1 LPPLA
6 LLAPHF
12 IVPLPRLLAFLL
24 TLRGLLPIAAGV
36 ALNLL
41 SDFAFKTPGT
51 TVKPFEWPSFMVTPG
66 VFALSRNPMY
76 LGMVLLL
83 VGVALLVGTLLPLV
97 IATAF
102 AVLLDARFIQAWER
116 VLADAFGVDWR
127 AYRNRV
133 RRWLYL

>member
-1 LPPLA
+1 
-6 LLAPHF
+6 
-12 IVPLPRLLAFLL
+12 
-24 TLRGLLPIAAGV
+24 
-36 ALNLL
+36 
-41 SDFAFKTPGT
+41 
-51 TVKPFEWPSFMVTPG
+51 MVTPG

-83 VGVALLVGTLLPLV
+83 VGVALLVGTLMPLV